1 MNNSKEK
8 TKIITDA
15 DKLPLDQISKMIN
28 NGRVDVPLNRISSHF
43 LDKIESCY
51 KKNMVKEQC
60 TPEFI
65 SKTAKEM
72 NLSEQEVIEIFKS
85 INDGDEVK
93 VEKSKEEF
101 KKNVFKITKK

>member
-1 MNNSKEK
+1 
-8 TKIITDA
+8 
-15 DKLPLDQISKMIN
+15 
-28 NGRVDVPLNRISSHF
+28 
-43 LDKIESCY
+43 
-51 KKNMVKEQC
+51 
-60 TPEFI
+60 
-65 SKTAKEM
+65 M

>member
-1 MNNSKEK
+1 
-8 TKIITDA
+8 
-15 DKLPLDQISKMIN
+15 
-28 NGRVDVPLNRISSHF
+28 
-43 LDKIESCY
+43 
-51 KKNMVKEQC
+51 MVKEQC

-65 SKTAKEM
+65 SKTAKEI

-101 KKNVFKITKK
+101 KKKVFKIGRE